1 MLINEENKKN
11 RIKIGKIVNTFG
23 IKGELKVFP
32 YVDYIDQLSKIYID
46 NKEYTLSK
54 SRNQKNVV
62 IIKLKGIDDIN
73 LVENYKNK
81 EIEIDKNDLPKLEEG
96 EYYIEDL
103 IGLDV
108 YTDEGKFLGKLDDI
122 FNTGA
127 NDIYQV
133 NDILLPAIPDVI
145 KEIDID
151 NKKIIVHILK
161 GLI

>member
-1 MLINEENKKN
+1 MKEE

-23 IKGELKVFP
+23 IKGELKVYP
-32 YVDYIDQLSKIYID
+32 YVDYIDELSKIYID
-46 NKEYTLSK
+46 NKEYTLPK

-62 IIKLKGIDDIN
+62 IIKIKGLDDIN
-73 LVENYKNK
+73 LVEDFKNK
-81 EIEIDKNDLPKLEEG
+81 EIEIDRVDLPKLKEG

-108 YTDEGKFLGKLDDI
+108 YTDDGKLLGKLDDI

-133 NDILLPAIPDVI
+133 NNILLPAIPDVI
-145 KEIDID
+145 KKIDIE
-151 NKKIIVHILK
+151 NQKIIVHIIK

>member
-1 MLINEENKKN
+1 MKEE

-23 IKGELKVFP
+23 IKGELKVYP
-32 YVDYIDQLSKIYID
+32 YVDYIDELSKIYID

-62 IIKLKGIDDIN
+62 IIKIKGLDDIN
-73 LVENYKNK
+73 LVEDFKNK
-81 EIEIDKNDLPKLEEG
+81 EIEIDRVDLPKLKEG

-108 YTDEGKFLGKLDDI
+108 YTDEGKLLGKVDDI

-133 NDILLPAIPDVI
+133 NNILLPAIPDVI
-145 KEIDID
+145 KKIDIE
-151 NKKIIVHILK
+151 NQKIIVHIIK

>member
-1 MLINEENKKN
+1 MKEE

-23 IKGELKVFP
+23 IKGELKVYP
-32 YVDYIDQLSKIYID
+32 YVDYIDELSKIYID

-62 IIKLKGIDDIN
+62 IIKIKGLDDIN
-73 LVENYKNK
+73 LVEDFKNK
-81 EIEIDKNDLPKLEEG
+81 EIEIDRVDLPKLKEG

-108 YTDEGKFLGKLDDI
+108 YTDDGKLLGKLDDI

-133 NDILLPAIPDVI
+133 NNILLPAIPDVI
-145 KEIDID
+145 KKIDIE
-151 NKKIIVHILK
+151 NQKIIVHIIK

>member
-1 MLINEENKKN
+1 MKEE

-23 IKGELKVFP
+23 IKGELKVYP
-32 YVDYIDQLSKIYID
+32 YVDYIDELSKIYID

-62 IIKLKGIDDIN
+62 IIKIKGLDDIN
-73 LVENYKNK
+73 LVEDFKNK
-81 EIEIDKNDLPKLEEG
+81 EIEIDRVDLPKLKEG

-108 YTDEGKFLGKLDDI
+108 YTDEGKLLGKLDDI
-122 FNTGA
+122 FNTDA

-133 NDILLPAIPDVI
+133 NNILLPAIPDVI
-145 KEIDID
+145 KKIDIE
-151 NKKIIVHILK
+151 NQKIIVHIIK

>member
-1 MLINEENKKN
+1 MKED

-23 IKGELKVFP
+23 IKGELKVYP
-32 YVDYIDQLSKIYID
+32 YVDYIDELSKIYID

-62 IIKLKGIDDIN
+62 IIKIKGLDDIN
-73 LVENYKNK
+73 LVEDFKNK
-81 EIEIDKNDLPKLEEG
+81 EIEIDRVDLPKLKEG

-108 YTDEGKFLGKLDDI
+108 YTDDGKLLGKLDDI

-133 NDILLPAIPDVI
+133 NNILLPAIPDVI
-145 KEIDID
+145 KKIDIE
-151 NKKIIVHILK
+151 NQKIIVHIIK

>member
-1 MLINEENKKN
+1 MKED

-23 IKGELKVFP
+23 IKGELKVYP
-32 YVDYIDQLSKIYID
+32 YVDYIDELSKIYIN

-62 IIKLKGIDDIN
+62 IIKIKGLDDIN
-73 LVENYKNK
+73 LVEDFKNK
-81 EIEIDKNDLPKLEEG
+81 EIEIDRADLPKLKEG

-108 YTDEGKFLGKLDDI
+108 YTDDGKLLGKLDDI

-133 NDILLPAIPDVI
+133 NNILLPAIPDVI
-145 KEIDID
+145 KEIDIE
-151 NKKIIVHILK
+151 NQKIIVHIIK

>member
-1 MLINEENKKN
+1 MKEE

-23 IKGELKVFP
+23 IKGELKVYP
-32 YVDYIDQLSKIYID
+32 YVDYIDELSKIYID

-54 SRNQKNVV
+54 SRNKKNVV
-62 IIKLKGIDDIN
+62 IIKIKGLDDIN
-73 LVENYKNK
+73 LVEDFKNK
-81 EIEIDKNDLPKLEEG
+81 EIEIDRVDLPKLKEG

-108 YTDEGKFLGKLDDI
+108 YTDEGKLLGKLDDI

-133 NDILLPAIPDVI
+133 NNILLPAIPDVI
-145 KEIDID
+145 KKIDIE
-151 NKKIIVHILK
+151 NQKIIVHIIK

>member
-1 MLINEENKKN
+1 MKEE

-23 IKGELKVFP
+23 IKGELKVYP
-32 YVDYIDQLSKIYID
+32 YVDYIDELSKIYID

-62 IIKLKGIDDIN
+62 IIKIKGLDDIN
-73 LVENYKNK
+73 LVEDFKNK
-81 EIEIDKNDLPKLEEG
+81 EIEIDRVDLPKLKEG

-108 YTDEGKFLGKLDDI
+108 YTDEGKLLGKLDDI

-133 NDILLPAIPDVI
+133 NNILLPVIPDVI
-145 KEIDID
+145 KKIDIE
-151 NKKIIVHILK
+151 NQKIIVHIIK

>member
-1 MLINEENKKN
+1 MKED

-23 IKGELKVFP
+23 IKGELKVYP
-32 YVDYIDQLSKIYID
+32 YVDYIDELSKIYIN

-62 IIKLKGIDDIN
+62 IIKIKGLDDIN
-73 LVENYKNK
+73 LVEDFKNK
-81 EIEIDKNDLPKLEEG
+81 EIEIDRADLPELKEG

-108 YTDEGKFLGKLDDI
+108 YTDDGKLLGKLDDI

-133 NDILLPAIPDVI
+133 NNILLPAIPDVI
-145 KEIDID
+145 KKIDIE
-151 NKKIIVHILK
+151 NQKIIVHIIK

>member
-1 MLINEENKKN
+1 MKEE

-23 IKGELKVFP
+23 IKGELKVYP
-32 YVDYIDQLSKIYID
+32 YVDYIDELSKIYID

-62 IIKLKGIDDIN
+62 IIKIKGLDDIN
-73 LVENYKNK
+73 LVEDLKNK
-81 EIEIDKNDLPKLEEG
+81 EIEIDRVDLPKLKEG

-108 YTDEGKFLGKLDDI
+108 YTDEGKLLGKLDDI

-133 NDILLPAIPDVI
+133 NNILLPAIPDVI
-145 KEIDID
+145 KKIDIK
-151 NKKIIVHILK
+151 NQKIIVHIIK

>member
-1 MLINEENKKN
+1 MKEE

-23 IKGELKVFP
+23 IKGELKVYP
-32 YVDYIDQLSKIYID
+32 YVDYIDELSKIYID

-54 SRNQKNVV
+54 SRNQKSVV
-62 IIKLKGIDDIN
+62 IIKIKGLDDIN
-73 LVENYKNK
+73 LVEDFKNK
-81 EIEIDKNDLPKLEEG
+81 EIEIDRVDLPKLKEG

-108 YTDEGKFLGKLDDI
+108 YTDEGKLLGKLDDI

-133 NDILLPAIPDVI
+133 NNILLPAIPDVI
-145 KEIDID
+145 KKIDIE
-151 NKKIIVHILK
+151 NQKIIVHIIK

>member
-1 MLINEENKKN
+1 MKEE

-23 IKGELKVFP
+23 IKGELKVYP
-32 YVDYIDQLSKIYID
+32 YVDYIDELSKIYID

-62 IIKLKGIDDIN
+62 IIKIKGLDDIN
-73 LVENYKNK
+73 LVEDFKKK
-81 EIEIDKNDLPKLEEG
+81 EIEIDRVDLPKLKEG

-108 YTDEGKFLGKLDDI
+108 YTDEGKLLGKLDDI

-133 NDILLPAIPDVI
+133 NNILLPAIPDVI
-145 KEIDID
+145 KKIDIE
-151 NKKIIVHILK
+151 NQKIIVHIIK

>member
-1 MLINEENKKN
+1 MKED

-23 IKGELKVFP
+23 IKGELKVYP
-32 YVDYIDQLSKIYID
+32 YVDYIDELSKIYID

-62 IIKLKGIDDIN
+62 IIKIKGLDDIN
-73 LVENYKNK
+73 LVEDFKNK
-81 EIEIDKNDLPKLEEG
+81 EIEIDRADLPKLKEG

-108 YTDEGKFLGKLDDI
+108 YTDDGKLLGKLDDI

-133 NDILLPAIPDVI
+133 NNILLPAIPDVI
-145 KEIDID
+145 KEIDIE
-151 NKKIIVHILK
+151 NQKIIVHIIK

>member
-1 MLINEENKKN
+1 MKEE

-23 IKGELKVFP
+23 IKGELKVYP
-32 YVDYIDQLSKIYID
+32 YVDYIDELSKIYID

-62 IIKLKGIDDIN
+62 IIKIKGLDDIN
-73 LVENYKNK
+73 LVEDFKNK
-81 EIEIDKNDLPKLEEG
+81 EIEIDRVDLPKLKEG
-96 EYYIEDL
+96 EYYVEDL

-108 YTDEGKFLGKLDDI
+108 YTDEGKLLGKLDDI

-133 NDILLPAIPDVI
+133 NNILLPAIPDVI
-145 KEIDID
+145 KKIDIE
-151 NKKIIVHILK
+151 NQKIIVHIIK

>member
-1 MLINEENKKN
+1 MKED

-23 IKGELKVFP
+23 IKGELKVYP
-32 YVDYIDQLSKIYID
+32 YVDYIDELSKIYID

-62 IIKLKGIDDIN
+62 IIKIKGLDDIN
-73 LVENYKNK
+73 LVEDFKNK
-81 EIEIDKNDLPKLEEG
+81 EIEIDRVDLPKLKEG

-108 YTDEGKFLGKLDDI
+108 YTDEGKLLGKLDDI

-133 NDILLPAIPDVI
+133 NNILLPAIPDVI
-145 KEIDID
+145 KKIDIE
-151 NKKIIVHILK
+151 NQKIIVHIIK

>member
-1 MLINEENKKN
+1 MKED

-23 IKGELKVFP
+23 IKGELKVYP
-32 YVDYIDQLSKIYID
+32 YIDYIDELSKIYID

-62 IIKLKGIDDIN
+62 IIKIKGIDDIN
-73 LVENYKNK
+73 LVEGLKNK
-81 EIEIDKNDLPKLEEG
+81 EIEIDRADLPKLKEG

-108 YTDEGKFLGKLDDI
+108 YTDEGKLLGKLDDI

-133 NDILLPAIPDVI
+133 NNILLPAIPDVI
-145 KEIDID
+145 KKIDIE
-151 NKKIIVHILK
+151 NQKIIVHIIK
-161 GLI
+161 GLM

>member
-1 MLINEENKKN
+1 MKEE

-23 IKGELKVFP
+23 IKGELKVYP
-32 YVDYIDQLSKIYID
+32 YVDYIDELSKIYID

-62 IIKLKGIDDIN
+62 IIKIKGLDDIN
-73 LVENYKNK
+73 LVEDFKNK
-81 EIEIDKNDLPKLEEG
+81 EIEIDRVDLPKLKEG
-96 EYYIEDL
+96 EYYLEDL

-108 YTDEGKFLGKLDDI
+108 YTDEGKLLGKLDDI

-133 NDILLPAIPDVI
+133 NNILLPAIPDVI
-145 KEIDID
+145 KKIDIE
-151 NKKIIVHILK
+151 NQKIIVHIIK

>member
-1 MLINEENKKN
+1 MKEE

-23 IKGELKVFP
+23 IKGELKVYP
-32 YVDYIDQLSKIYID
+32 YVDYIEELSKIYID

-62 IIKLKGIDDIN
+62 IIKIKGLDDIN
-73 LVENYKNK
+73 LVEDFKNK
-81 EIEIDKNDLPKLEEG
+81 EIEIDRVDLPKLKEG

-108 YTDEGKFLGKLDDI
+108 YTDEGKLLGKLDDI

-133 NDILLPAIPDVI
+133 NNILLPAIPDVI
-145 KEIDID
+145 KKIDIE
-151 NKKIIVHILK
+151 NQKIIVHIIK

>member
-1 MLINEENKKN
+1 MKEE

-23 IKGELKVFP
+23 IKGELKIYP
-32 YVDYIDQLSKIYID
+32 YVDYIDELSKIYID

-62 IIKLKGIDDIN
+62 IIKIKGLDDIN
-73 LVENYKNK
+73 LVEDFKNK
-81 EIEIDKNDLPKLEEG
+81 EIEIERVDLPKLKEG

-108 YTDEGKFLGKLDDI
+108 YTDEGKLLGKLDDI

-133 NDILLPAIPDVI
+133 NNILLPAIPDVI
-145 KEIDID
+145 KKIDIE
-151 NKKIIVHILK
+151 NQKIIVHIIK

>member
-1 MLINEENKKN
+1 MKEE

-23 IKGELKVFP
+23 IKGELKVYP
-32 YVDYIDQLSKIYID
+32 YVDYIDELSKIYID

-62 IIKLKGIDDIN
+62 IIKIKGLDDIN
-73 LVENYKNK
+73 LVEDFKNK
-81 EIEIDKNDLPKLEEG
+81 EIEIDRVDLPKLKEG

-108 YTDEGKFLGKLDDI
+108 YTDEGKLLGKLDDI

-133 NDILLPAIPDVI
+133 NNILLPAIPDVI
-145 KEIDID
+145 KKIDIE
-151 NKKIIVHILK
+151 NQKIIVHIIK

>member
-1 MLINEENKKN
+1 MKED

-23 IKGELKVFP
+23 IKGELKVYP
-32 YVDYIDQLSKIYID
+32 YVDYIDELSKIYIN

-62 IIKLKGIDDIN
+62 IIKIKGLDDIN
-73 LVENYKNK
+73 LVEDFKNK
-81 EIEIDKNDLPKLEEG
+81 EIEIDRVDLPKLKEG

-108 YTDEGKFLGKLDDI
+108 YTDEGKLLGKLDDI

-133 NDILLPAIPDVI
+133 NNILLPAIPDVI
-145 KEIDID
+145 KKIDIE
-151 NKKIIVHILK
+151 NQKIIVHIIK